1 MKPANAL
8 KERKQMNSN
17 TTLLIIT
24 IVLFF
29 VLYAA
34 GCVAYASKGFTTVQT
49 FLNVFRSNA
58 GLICV
63 ACGMT
68 CVMLTG
74 GIDISVGSLVA
85 MDCMIIAYGLNNWEW
100 ASAPTIIALV
110 LLPCSILL
118 AQFGIRALVD
128 VAYRGL
134 GMLRGPVYLA
144 GGLIFAPIR
153 LRQLRRAR
161 AEAHEA

>member
-1 MKPANAL
+1 M
-8 KERKQMNSN
+8 
-17 TTLLIIT
+17 
-24 IVLFF
+24 
-29 VLYAA
+29 AA
-34 GCVAYASKGFTTVQT
+34 TSRF
-49 FLNVFRSNA
+49 
-58 GLICV
+58 
-63 ACGMT
+63 
-68 CVMLTG
+68 
-74 GIDISVGSLVA
+74 GSLVNRNGRFNQVVVDA
-85 MDCMIIAYGLNNWEW
+85 V
-100 ASAPTIIALV
+100 IALV
-110 LLPCSILL
+110 LLTCSILL